1 MSVYL
6 PVWPMSLIVCFILLL
21 HSVAV
26 TEPMD
31 ASLAAD
37 DACGLASEAESCAL
51 SALQSAARL
60 RVRENFGFHVGQEAG
75 LEAAPPMTE
84 AASSTELATSTVTAD
99 APAEAAAS
107 TEAASTTE
115 ASTTTTAAAT
125 TTIAST
131 TAAADDDD
139 DDAVADEDDAEAAA
153 DAAAAAVNPTTA
165 AASSTEPAT
174 TTAEAST
181 SGPNTTTAPASTT
194 TAAPSSLCTSGAE
207 IQDSNRTG
215 TDACFAT
222 QHGDECVYQCN
233 EGYIPVG
240 RHVCQTIIIRG
251 KTWKENAFFGGECY
265 RLCSDSAAPCPVN
278 KATPIRVN
286 SFDEQGNCLRTKC
299 MHSADEALRNLA
311 RGNYEIWRLGRA
323 SPSGMYQDSVHLNGP
338 QDLGPKLGGLDMT
351 GIGLIMEC
359 VADAMGWIDREE
371 LLSRLGETLSS
382 LDVISHAKDGW
393 LPRFVE
399 LPSLKPLAEGTEG
412 SAFTGK
418 TWSVMST
425 GIVYA
430 GIYFVKTYLQNV
442 GTSGAAGD
450 VVALAEKLTNRVNW
464 RTMMCLQK
472 FGSPDVMDGWNGT
485 GIPMLQTSDGECISV
500 LWPSRDG
507 YYEFNEE
514 ITASWIAFE
523 KVCGEFQRTGYCAA
537 VNIQNMW
544 NAVQGRRFHPDSTA
558 AGYEI
563 LTKWSAYVVQIP
575 YYMVHA
581 VNSDATYQ
589 KLFKNQWL
597 ADWATYNSSVYY
609 GDSSRYGVGAGPD
622 MTWCSG
628 AEYLADKYED
638 NPDEGDCRTWS
649 PHSVAGYLPVEPETI
664 KGHLLQMLANGEAT
678 MEIPGTDY
686 HVLWRKSMIDPTM
699 NWTSYI
705 TLVDLAGELWGLST
719 IWLGA
724 DFYVN
729 NTNHFTKANGFY
741 EAEEG
746 VALPIR

>member
-1 MSVYL
+1 MSYL
-6 PVWPMSLIVCFILLL
+6 PVWPMSLIVCSILLL

-26 TEPMD
+26 AEPMD

-37 DACGLASEAESCAL
+37 DACGLASGAESCAL
-51 SALQSAARL
+51 SALQSAARQ
-60 RVRENFGFHVGQEAG
+60 RVRENFGFHVGQEVS
-75 LEAAPPMTE
+75 LEAATVMTE
-84 AASSTELATSTVTAD
+84 AASSTEIATSTVTAD
-99 APAEAAAS
+99 APTEAAAT

-115 ASTTTTAAAT
+115 ASATTTAAAT

-131 TAAADDDD
+131 T
-139 DDAVADEDDAEAAA
+139 
-153 DAAAAAVNPTTA
+153 VNPTTA

-181 SGPNTTTAPASTT
+181 SGPNITTAPASTT
-194 TAAPSSLCTSGAE
+194 TADPSSLCTSGAE
-207 IQDSNRTG
+207 IPDSNRTG

-233 EGYIPVG
+233 GGYIPVG

-251 KTWKENAFFGGECY
+251 KTWKENLFFGGECY

-286 SFDEQGNCLRTKC
+286 SFDEEGNCLRTKC

-311 RGNYEIWRLGRA
+311 RGNYEVWRLGRA
-323 SPSGMYQDSVHLNGP
+323 NPSGMYQDSVNLNAP
-338 QDLGPKLGGLDMT
+338 MDNSSKVGGLDMT

-359 VADAMGWIDREE
+359 VADAMGWISREE
-371 LLSRLGETLSS
+371 FVSRVGETLLS
-382 LDVISHAKDGW
+382 LDLISHAKDGW
-393 LPRFVE
+393 LPRAVE
-399 LPSLKPLAEGTEG
+399 LPSLNPVPEGTEG
-412 SAFTGK
+412 SANIGK

-425 GIVYA
+425 GIAHA
-430 GIYFVKTYLQNV
+430 GIYFVNTYLQNV
-442 GTSGAAGD
+442 GASGAAGD
-450 VVALAEKLTNRVNW
+450 VIALAEKLTNRVNW
-464 RTMMCLQK
+464 RTMMCLKK
-472 FGSPDVMDGWNGT
+472 FGSPDVIDGWNGT
-485 GIPMLQTSDGECISV
+485 GIPMLQTSDGECMAV
-500 LWPSRDG
+500 HWPSPDG

-523 KVCGEFQRTGYCAA
+523 KVCADQRTGYCGA

-558 AGYEI
+558 AGYEL

-589 KLFKNQWL
+589 KLFKNHWL

-622 MTWCSG
+622 LTWCSG

-638 NPDEGDCRTWS
+638 NPDQGDCRTWS
-649 PHSVAGYLPVEPETI
+649 PPSVAGYLPVEPETI

-678 MEIPGTDY
+678 IEIPGTDY

-699 NWTSYI
+699 NWTSKI

-729 NTNHFTKANGFY
+729 NTNHFTKSNGFHQ
-741 EAEEG
+741 AEEG
-746 VALPIR
+746 VALPMPMT